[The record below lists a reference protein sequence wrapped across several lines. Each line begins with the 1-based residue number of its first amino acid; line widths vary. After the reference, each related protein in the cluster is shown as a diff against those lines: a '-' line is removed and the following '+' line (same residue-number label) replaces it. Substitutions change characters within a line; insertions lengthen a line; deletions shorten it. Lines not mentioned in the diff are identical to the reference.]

1 MAWTKRARCGGGAMA
16 RKACVVVP
24 LVGSGCAAP
33 GRRRGWRALVEVARL
48 FHTTPYMSAPILVQ
62 TIMSHPVIAVQSDH
76 SIHFAISLMR
86 SERIRHLPVVD
97 GHRLVGLVTQRD
109 LLSAESSLLSAPFD
123 ALHSEESLSVPVS
136 EVMRTSVWSVDV
148 DTPVLEAARIM
159 RDHKFGC
166 LPVLDE
172 EKLVG
177 IVTAEDFLTLLV
189 TSLERR
195 REREDT
201 GRFVFPVA

>member
-1 MAWTKRARCGGGAMA
+1 
-16 RKACVVVP
+16 
-24 LVGSGCAAP
+24 
-33 GRRRGWRALVEVARL
+33 
-48 FHTTPYMSAPILVQ
+48 MSSQPILVSS
-62 TIMSHPVIAVQSDH
+62 IMSHPVIALQADH

-86 SERIRHLPVVD
+86 AERIRHLPVVD

-109 LLSAESSLLSAPFD
+109 LISAESSLLSAPFD
-123 ALHSEESLSVPVS
+123 ALHSEASLSVPVS
-136 EVMRTSVWSVDV
+136 EVMRTSVWAVDV
-148 DTPVLEAARIM
+148 ETPVLEAARIL

-177 IVTAEDFLTLLV
+177 ILTAEDFLTLLV
-189 TSLERR
+189 SSLERR

-201 GRFVFPVA
+201 GRFVFPV

>member
-1 MAWTKRARCGGGAMA
+1 MAWTNGGA
-16 RKACVVVP
+16 
-24 LVGSGCAAP
+24 
-33 GRRRGWRALVEVARL
+33 RRRAAIAQAVRRWGLRRRAVRGAGRPRGYRSLGEVARL
-48 FHTTPYMSAPILVQ
+48 FHATAYMSNAPILVQ
-62 TIMSHPVIAVQSDH
+62 SIMTHPVVAVQSDH
-76 SIHFAISLMR
+76 SIHFAIGLMR

-109 LLSAESSLLSAPFD
+109 LISAESSLLSAPFD

-136 EVMRTSVWSVDV
+136 EVMRTSVWAVDV

-172 EKLVG
+172 ERLVG

-189 TSLERR
+189 SSLERR

-201 GRFVFPVA
+201 GRFVFPV